1 MAADPADL
9 AAPQDVN
16 DLDPIFL
23 HRIRLGICVLL
34 SEAEYM
40 TFPRLREL
48 LEVTDGNLGAQLTN
62 LRESGLVGSRSITIT
77 RRQGTWFS
85 LTPEGRKRLEKHL
98 DSLQRIIGRARGVS
112 GRGEETQG
120 ENYID

>member
-1 MAADPADL
+1 MSADPADL
-9 AAPQDVN
+9 TAPQDVN

-48 LEVTDGNLGAQLTN
+48 LDVTDGNLGAQLTN
-62 LRESGLVGSRSITIT
+62 LRESGLVESRSITIT

-85 LTPEGRKRLEKHL
+85 LTAEGRKRLEKHL

-112 GRGEETQG
+112 GRGKETHD
-120 ENYID
+120 ENYIG